1 MVAAA
6 TPRRERRRV
15 RVVFLPPGRSIAQEC
30 AAIRVRTG
38 HEPLPSATR
47 TLRIALA
54 MRGGVSL
61 AVWIG
66 GVAAEVDL
74 LRRIRLVDVGDETWA
89 IVPCSRGAEPSPAV
103 ERRVAEYAALL
114 DLAGYDRV
122 EVDLLAGASA
132 GGLNAVVYAVAQR
145 AGMSLDGLL
154 RTWSTV
160 GGFWGLLNEPGERGI
175 LAIMR
180 GEGYFRRRV
189 RTALGDLYLARG
201 GHDDLVA
208 EHVSVELS
216 TTVIDAQDEYEED
229 ASDGRGHFHF
239 VGSDRHH
246 LDNLIPRRE
255 APHYP
260 GKLADDLEQLW
271 HLALAAR
278 STSSLAGG
286 FEPAHIPSTEWPG
299 LGDADEPGDPA
310 AADPQPPE
318 PETVA
323 ERADLRFAFAVH
335 RARRGEPYRVIDG
348 AVFDNVPI
356 DRALRAAKLLPSG
369 RLADRTLLFLD
380 PEPDPPLGGPAPW
393 DPAASRY
400 FRAIGAMLSR
410 SFRRESVARE
420 AAELGRFN
428 GQRLVDDGRRLSGAA
443 LASGAATTP
452 EAARERRRAYVRS
465 LGSQVAEQLGDAL
478 AQPSI
483 WQLHSSGRRRRAY
496 PPVDRQSLG
505 VLQRR
510 ATAHWAELAAD
521 DVLRDATLAGP
532 VALGDAANCVLA
544 WARALETVPDAPGS
558 RRGLVLASA
567 RRTGYAAL
575 ADATGSRDALVEQ
588 VLLDR
593 LRRLGPRDAPTDD
606 DADRWLSGWTA
617 SERDI
622 RTASHWRA
630 LDAAIDELA
639 RRSADVERE
648 ASDRGETP
656 PEPWASS
663 PWRAVHAVA
672 GRLPA
677 VDLAPLMNAGGV
689 PPSLSQ
695 VTYWAIGV
703 DEEPANPRAYTALLD
718 DKFHTRLQTLLRTP
732 RLEPAR
738 IAADLS
744 TPEAVPLDRQTKL
757 AGYGVGNFLG
767 FLAAEWRVNDWW
779 WGRLDGAAG
788 LVRYLGRELPA
799 DEVADRVR
807 EVQSAV
813 LEQAD
818 EPRYGE
824 QSPFDGAVG
833 GDAER
838 SDATATPGLAGDAGD
853 ADASPAET
861 SEGAGDDREPRTSA
875 RAAAPSK
882 PDPASAPLS
891 GAVAPDEPDDA
902 DRLRAR
908 MRAGTDTLWNL
919 APSYRFALAS
929 RALRLLDRAAR
940 PANRVVLV
948 IVQVV
953 LAVLRPVLVVL
964 PTAADP
970 PRLAA
975 VAGIVAA
982 AAWLLT
988 WTTFA
993 PSALAIGVAW
1003 SALGIVVA
1011 ALAVGVARGFLRWS
1025 AVARALPDGD
1035 LRRQVS
1041 DARRHAIAPTVRYG
1055 LVALASLAPLWIA
1068 VARMNLVMAAL
1079 CLGVSLA
1086 LVALSVRSSTA
1097 ARRTTVR
1104 SRRVRISGLLA
1115 VFAVLGGVLP
1125 VLQLAAA
1132 QRPAGVPDWVERA
1145 LQPPLEWDLPIL
1157 TVCAILAA
1165 FTLSVGWLPV
1175 RFDRAARQRSNGID
1189 WMSLPLVASAYALGA
1204 GLLVELAL
1212 AGLEPLPRTSFAVVA
1227 FILVWGNLVW
1237 WLPEARRRELPRGD
1251 GLVRAP
1257 LRSRR

>member
-1 MVAAA
+1 MAAA
-6 TPRRERRRV
+6 ASPRRERRRV

-30 AAIRVRTG
+30 AAIRARTG

-89 IVPCSRGAEPSPAV
+89 IVPCSRGAEPSPAI

-246 LDNLIPRRE
+246 LDNLIPRRG
-255 APHYP
+255 APDYP

-271 HLALAAR
+271 QLALAAR

-286 FEPAHIPSTEWPG
+286 FEPARIPSTEWPG
-299 LGDADEPGDPA
+299 PGDADLPGDPA
-310 AADPQPPE
+310 AADPPPPE
-318 PETVA
+318 PGTVA
-323 ERADLRFAFAVH
+323 ERGDLRFAFAVH

-393 DPAASRY
+393 DPGASRY

-410 SFRRESVARE
+410 SFRRESVAHE

-428 GQRLVDDGRRLSGAA
+428 GQRLVEDGRRLSGAA
-443 LASGAATTP
+443 LAAGAATTL
-452 EAARERRRAYVRS
+452 EAVRERRRAYVRS
-465 LGSQVAEQLGDAL
+465 LGAQVAEQLGDAL
-478 AQPSI
+478 AQPSL
-483 WQLHSSGRRRRAY
+483 WQLHSPGRRRRAY
-496 PPVDRQSLG
+496 PPIDRQSLG

-510 ATAHWAELAAD
+510 AEAHWVDLAD
-521 DVLRDATLAGP
+521 DAARCDATLAGP
-532 VALGDAANCVLA
+532 VALTDAANCVLA

-558 RRGLVLASA
+558 RRGLVLASV
-567 RRTGYAAL
+567 RRAGYAAL
-575 ADATGSRDALVEQ
+575 VDATGSRDALVEQ

-593 LRRLGPRDAPTDD
+593 LRRLGPRDAPTVA

-617 SERDI
+617 TEHEI
-622 RTASHWRA
+622 RTAPHWRA
-630 LDAAIDELA
+630 LDSALTDLVH
-639 RRSADVERE
+639 RSAEVERE
-648 ASDRGETP
+648 ASDRGEAP

-663 PWRAVHAVA
+663 PWRAVHRVA
-672 GRLPA
+672 GSLSA

-732 RLEPAR
+732 RLSATR
-738 IAADLS
+738 IADDLR

-779 WGRLDGAAG
+779 WGRLDGSAG

-807 EVQSAV
+807 RVQGTV

-818 EPRYGE
+818 EPRYRE

-838 SDATATPGLAGDAGD
+838 QATTSS
-853 ADASPAET
+853 ADASPA
-861 SEGAGDDREPRTSA
+861 RSA
-875 RAAAPSK
+875 RADAAAAREGRRARGASGAAEPDGAAP
-882 PDPASAPLS
+882 DPVAAPLS
-891 GAVAPDEPDDA
+891 RTVAPDAPDDA

-929 RALRLLDRAAR
+929 RALRQLDRAAR

-948 IVQVV
+948 VMQLV
-953 LAVLRPVLVVL
+953 LAVLRPVFVVL

-970 PRLAA
+970 ARLAA

-993 PSALAIGVAW
+993 PSALAVGVAW
-1003 SALGIVVA
+1003 SVLGVVVVSLGI
-1011 ALAVGVARGFLRWS
+1011 GVARGFARWA

-1041 DARRHAIAPTVRYG
+1041 DARRHAIGPTLRYG

-1068 VARMNLVMAAL
+1068 LARVNLVMIVL
-1079 CLGVSLA
+1079 CAGVTVV
-1086 LVALSVRSSTA
+1086 LVALSVRSTSA

-1104 SRRVRISGLLA
+1104 GRRIRSAGLLA
-1115 VFAVLGGVLP
+1115 VFALLGGVLP
-1125 VLQLAAA
+1125 ALQLAAA
-1132 QRPAGVPDWVERA
+1132 QWPAGVPDWVERV
-1145 LQPPLEWDLPIL
+1145 LQPPLASDLPIL

-1165 FTLSVGWLPV
+1165 FTLTVGWLPV
-1175 RFDRAARQRSNGID
+1175 RFGRAARTRSNGID
-1189 WMSLPLVASAYALGA
+1189 WMSLPLIASAYSLAA
-1204 GLLVELAL
+1204 GLVVDLAL
-1212 AGLEPLPRTSFAVVA
+1212 SGLDPLPRTSVAVVV

-1251 GLVRAP
+1251 GLVRTP